1 MKKYIIAIIAIFALT
16 AMVIA
21 VKPAIAGQ
29 SLAQRLSGRI
39 LLQVESRGEAW
50 YVNPASQKRYYLG
63 RPADA
68 LNIMR
73 NLGLGATHDFIVN
86 HTVYPDYVLGK
97 ILIDIDDYGKAYYIY
112 PKNKKRYYLGNP
124 NDAFAVMKQLGLGI
138 TDENL
143 NKITAGSLT
152 AEPASQT
159 SSTAQFCKCQIN
171 SPDKTISGAASAVRA
186 GNVEQVKFYFTK
198 DMQKTAEYAINF
210 LNGDGRLVL
219 GNILSD
225 AELSESTD
233 DEKIYTAEVYFNN
246 EIINVNFHVKKQL
259 DGTWLMANL

>member
-1 MKKYIIAIIAIFALT
+1 MNKYLITIFSLIAFLLSAGFIFAE
-16 AMVIA
+16 
-21 VKPAIAGQ
+21 Q

-39 LLQVESRGEAW
+39 LLQVESHGEAW
-50 YVNPASQKRYYLG
+50 YVSPASQKRYYLG

-86 HTVYPDYVLGK
+86 HTAYPDYVLGK
-97 ILIDIDDYGKAYYIY
+97 ILIDVDDYGKAYYIY
-112 PKNKKRYYLGNP
+112 PKDKKRYYLGNP

-138 TDENL
+138 TNENL
-143 NKITAGSLT
+143 NKITVSSLT
-152 AEPASQT
+152 AESASQANST
-159 SSTAQFCKCQIN
+159 SQFCECQIN
-171 SPDKTISGAASAVRA
+171 SPDKTISGTASAIRS
-186 GNVEQVKFYFTK
+186 GNVEQTKFYFTN
-198 DMQKTAEYAINF
+198 DMQKAAEYTMNF
-210 LNGDGRLVL
+210 LNDEGRLAL

-246 EIINVNFHVKKQL
+246 EIINVNFHVKKQE